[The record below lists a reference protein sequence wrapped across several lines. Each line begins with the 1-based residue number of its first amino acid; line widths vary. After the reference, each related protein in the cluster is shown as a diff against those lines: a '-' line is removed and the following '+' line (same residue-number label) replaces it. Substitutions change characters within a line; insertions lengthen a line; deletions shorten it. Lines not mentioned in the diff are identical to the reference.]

1 MPNLPPEA
9 PIIRLANA
17 DEFEAAV
24 KRIAE
29 LGEPN
34 PDTAEWLE
42 LVATQEAVR
51 VYCEVRGLL

>member
-42 LVATQEAVR
+42 LVATQEAV
-51 VYCEVRGLL
+51 